1 MYSVLIRPYRVRDSS
16 DIIKIDLESFK
27 SRNPAYDLYIYLTY
41 GSEILVADI
50 GNLVVGYVVL
60 QHRDFESKIM
70 SIAVKKEFRRR
81 GIGSNLL
88 KKAIES
94 VKEKGKRRLLLE
106 VRVSNIPAQNLYK
119 KYGFK
124 VVDILRSYYA
134 DGEDAYLM
142 CLDLY

>member
-16 DIIKIDLESFK
+16 EIIKIDLESFK

-41 GSEILVADI
+41 GSEIFVADI
-50 GNLVVGYVVL
+50 GSFIVGYVVL
-60 QHRDFESKIM
+60 QHREVESKIM

-81 GIGSNLL
+81 GIGSSLL

-94 VKEKGKRRLLLE
+94 TREKGKKRLLLE
-106 VRVSNIPAQNLYK
+106 VRVSNTPAQNLYK

-124 VVDILRSYYA
+124 VIDILPSYYA

-142 CLDLY
+142 CLNLY

>member
-124 VVDILRSYYA
+124 VIDILRSYYA

-142 CLDLY
+142 CLDFY